1 MKKKNQ
7 PIRLAK
13 QKEKKSFKIVD
24 SNNMIAGIP
33 IEFILITIIMVCFF
47 GLILLFMG
55 PCTESG
61 MWFNAPHI

>member
-1 MKKKNQ
+1 MKRKE
-7 PIRLAK
+7 PIRL
-13 QKEKKSFKIVD
+13 QKKEERKPLKIVD

-33 IEFILITIIMVCFF
+33 IEFVLITVIMICFF